1 MIYGVESWPQIRKNR
16 IPPIITILEDRLYAL
31 LEKDDSPTVSIED
44 AAPVL
49 GMGKDQLRRWVQ
61 SGNCPFGYGM
71 EPLQVSK
78 HVRESGYSKISK
90 LKLWNW
96 HMGR

>member
-1 MIYGVESWPQIRKNR
+1 MIHNVQAWSQIRQNR
-16 IPPIITILEDRLYAL
+16 IPPIITVLEDRLYAL
-31 LEKDDSPTVSIED
+31 LEKDDLPTVSIED

-49 GMGKDQLRRWVQ
+49 GMGRDQLRRWVQ
-61 SGNCPFGYGM
+61 SGECPFGYGW
-71 EPLQVSK
+71 EPKQITKNVK
-78 HVRESGYSKISK
+78 ESGYSKVSK